1 MTTIDYQTESV
12 RYGLKA
18 LVADLEHEKRHADA
32 MHALRLN
39 DGNVKRQT
47 LDRLDSFI
55 VATRGRGIT
64 YKALTA

>member
-32 MHALRLN
+32 MHAL
-39 DGNVKRQT
+39 
-47 LDRLDSFI
+47 
-55 VATRGRGIT
+55 A
-64 YKALTA
+64 ALTEIEKIAPLNIASTATVCGARYIREVD

>member
-32 MHALRLN
+32 MHAL
-39 DGNVKRQT
+39 
-47 LDRLDSFI
+47 
-55 VATRGRGIT
+55 A
-64 YKALTA
+64 ALTEIEKIAPLNIVPLHIASTATVCGARYIER